1 MMDEEF
7 KDDEKTKKPLENDD
21 EELDLEES
29 IRDMKREFRKQ
40 MQDIKDELSDIK
52 QDYRSDFSKRQPQ
65 PPRPPRPPRKRRRDP
80 SIDIETDNW
89 EDWGEG
95 FGSTLE
101 HYIGGILDSIG
112 ETLDRS
118 VGSIFQTY
126 PSRRRRKG
134 KRRREPYFIPE
145 DELEDFY
152 EKGSAIMGAL
162 SDRTR
167 LRMLKELEKEPLRQS
182 DLSNRI
188 GTRGG
193 NFKHHAEIL
202 KDEGLIRQEGVR
214 ERYLLT
220 FAGREAL
227 KLVEFLYSRA
237 KKRISVPVII
247 SDDEDEEGKF
257 SEEEEEKR

>member
-1 MMDEEF
+1 MDKEFNDEENM
-7 KDDEKTKKPLENDD
+7 KKPLDNDD
-21 EELDLEES
+21 EDIDLEES

-40 MQDIKDELSDIK
+40 MQDIKDELSEIK
-52 QDYRSDFSKRQPQ
+52 QNYRPDFPRRR
-65 PPRPPRPPRKRRRDP
+65 PRPPRPPRKRRRDP
-80 SIDIETDNW
+80 SIHIDADEW
-89 EDWGEG
+89 EDWGDR

-112 ETLDRS
+112 ETIDRS

-126 PSRRRRKG
+126 PSHRRRRKG
-134 KRRREPYFIPE
+134 RQKREPYFIPE
-145 DELEDFY
+145 NELEEFF

-162 SDRTR
+162 SDQTR
-167 LRMLKELEKEPLRQS
+167 LKMLKELEKEPLRQS
-182 DLSNRI
+182 DLSQRTA
-188 GTRGG
+188 TRGG
-193 NFKHHAEIL
+193 NFKHHISIL
-202 KDEGLIRQEGVR
+202 KDEGLVRQEGVR

-247 SDDEDEEGKF
+247 SDDDEEEEKKF
-257 SEEEEEKR
+257 EEEEE